1 MPRHPPAMPSH
12 RSAPCLASATERLYP
27 VAVCLTR
34 PLFMMPMAGASSSPL
49 GNAMRSS
56 APPWGTVGY
65 LLSALAGHHDDEAV
79 ICLTRHAVNNPHP
92 AMQPT
97 YVGVWEKDVVAKKAA
112 FSSTIIGPRSRRRP
126 LSATQHNPTTSLVDI
141 SFHCHET

>member
-1 MPRHPPAMPSH
+1 MPSH
-12 RSAPCLASATERLYP
+12 RSAPYLASATERLYP

-34 PLFMMPMAGASSSPL
+34 PLFMLLMAGASSSPL

-56 APPWGTVGY
+56 ALPWGTVGY
-65 LLSALAGHHDDEAV
+65 LLSALAGHYDDEDV

-97 YVGVWEKDVVAKKAA
+97 YVGV
-112 FSSTIIGPRSRRRP
+112 
-126 LSATQHNPTTSLVDI
+126 
-141 SFHCHET
+141 